1 MENYTIS
8 EIKNLL
14 QQDIVEDS
22 ILEKLKEDN
31 RIGVQ
36 RLVRQYEKRFNES
49 TMNFKNL
56 LQCLSTRMSFVIMVL
71 I

>member
-56 LQCLSTRMSFVIMVL
+56 LQCLSMRMSFVIMVL